1 MMIPGGYRVP
11 PFAKG
16 RLGGDFPAGVA
27 RFLGEIPPGPPFF
40 KGGAQPIQ
48 VWSLSEITLRNLTT
62 NMTLNSHRCLD
73 GRMGLITE
81 NLEIFVPVIRQ

>member
-1 MMIPGGYRVP
+1 MTNPMSKSNRSVP
-11 PFAKG
+11 PLEKG
-16 RLGGDFPAGVA
+16 GEGG
-27 RFLGEIPPGPPFF
+27 FLAPLPLRNPPRPPFF

-73 GRMGLITE
+73 GRMGLKTE